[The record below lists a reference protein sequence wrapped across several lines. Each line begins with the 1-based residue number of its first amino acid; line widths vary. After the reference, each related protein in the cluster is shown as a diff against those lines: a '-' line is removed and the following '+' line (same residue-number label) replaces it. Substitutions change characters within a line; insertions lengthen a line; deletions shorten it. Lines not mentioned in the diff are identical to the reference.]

1 MIEQDVWKSW
11 ALSKGLVE
19 SDIDAC
25 LAKSRKTGQNI
36 FQHFMSEGLIPEPVV
51 LEFLSWETNLPII
64 NLKSIRFDDE
74 ILKSIPKKIL
84 EQQKIFPVG
93 VMGKLLT
100 VATSNPFALN
110 VFDDIRNVTGC
121 EVVAVLSSPKQIKE
135 FIDEKLAESSGK
147 LTEFIDADDEGIEFS
162 SNEGEGRVLQSGAS
176 TDEAP
181 VVRMINLIL
190 DQALH
195 QRASDIHLEPYE
207 KDFRIRY
214 RTDGSL
220 RLAFTHAKDMYS
232 AIVARV
238 KIMSQLNITEKRA
251 PQDGRFGMIFGKD
264 RRIDFRV
271 SILPT
276 YFGEK
281 IVMRILDKSG
291 IKGSLAEIG
300 LSAKPTEALSKAIA
314 CPYGMVLVTGPT
326 GSGKS
331 TTLYSML
338 NTLNTPERNL
348 MTIEDPVEYQV
359 MGITQTQAKP
369 EVGLTFASGLRS
381 LLRQSPDVVLVGEIR
396 DQETA
401 DIAIKAALTG
411 HLVFSTLH
419 TNSASGAMTR
429 LMDMGVEPF
438 LIASSVVA
446 VAAQRLIRKICQNCK
461 EPFHITEDVFARLK
475 LKTEE
480 WKDVKTFKGKG
491 CEKCNQSGYHG
502 RMAVIEVL
510 SMNQEMQELIILKKS
525 SDLIHEAAIRNGME
539 TLFQNALS
547 YFKSGQTTLDEVL
560 RISTVDQ

>member
-1 MIEQDVWKSW
+1 MIAQDVWKSW
-11 ALSKGLVE
+11 ALTQGILEK
-19 SDIDAC
+19 DIEPH
-25 LAKSRKTGQNI
+25 LEKSRKTGQNI
-36 FQHFMSEGLIPEPVV
+36 FQYLMAEGLIPEAGV
-51 LEFLSWETNLPII
+51 LSFLSDQTKLPII

-74 ILKSIPKKIL
+74 TLKSIPKRIM
-84 EQQKIFPVG
+84 EQQRVLPIAVL
-93 VMGKLLT
+93 GKLLT
-100 VATSNPFALN
+100 VATSNPFGLN

-121 EVVAVLSSPKQIKE
+121 DVLIVLSSPKQIKDL
-135 FIDEKLAESSGK
+135 IDEKLSESASQ
-147 LTEFIDADDEGIEFS
+147 LTAFVDADDDGIEYVQGGD
-162 SNEGEGRVLQSGAS
+162 EGKVLQQSSS

-181 VVRMINLIL
+181 VVRLINLVL
-190 DQALH
+190 DQALK

-214 RTDGSL
+214 RIDGSL
-220 RLAFTHAKDMYS
+220 RGAFTYAKDMYS
-232 AIVARV
+232 AVVARV
-238 KIMSQLNITEKRA
+238 KIMSQLDITEKRA
-251 PQDGRFGMIFGKD
+251 PQDGRFGMVFGKD

-281 IVMRILDKSG
+281 VVMRILDKSG

-300 LSAKPTEALSKAIA
+300 LSAKPTKSLSDAISA
-314 CPYGMVLVTGPT
+314 PYGMVLVTGPT

-338 NTLNTPERNL
+338 NTLNTPDRNL

-401 DIAIKAALTG
+401 DIAVKAALTG

-419 TNSASGAMTR
+419 TNSAAGAMTR
-429 LMDMGVEPF
+429 LVDMGVEPF
-438 LIASSVVA
+438 LIASSVIA
-446 VAAQRLIRKICQNCK
+446 VAAQRLIRKICPHCK
-461 EPFHITEDVFARLK
+461 KPFEITEDVYKRLK
-475 LKTEE
+475 LKAEE
-480 WKDVKTFKGKG
+480 WKDVKTFKGAG
-491 CEKCNQSGYHG
+491 CEKCNNSGYHG

-510 SMNQEMQELIILKKS
+510 TMNQELRELIIQKKS
-525 SDLIHEAAIRNGME
+525 NDLIHEAAVRNGME
-539 TLFQNALS
+539 TLFYNALG

-560 RISTVDQ
+560 RVATAE

>member
-1 MIEQDVWKSW
+1 MIDQDVWKSW
-11 ALSKGLVE
+11 ALSKGIVDTNIE
-19 SDIDAC
+19 TY
-25 LAKSRKTGQNI
+25 LAKSRKAGQNI
-36 FQHFMSEGLIPEPVV
+36 FQYFMSEGLIPEAVV
-51 LEFLSWETNLPII
+51 LDFLSMETNLPII

-74 ILKSIPKKIL
+74 IIKSIPKKIL
-84 EQQKIFPVG
+84 EQQKVFPVG
-93 VMGKLLT
+93 VLGKLLT
-100 VATSNPFALN
+100 VATSNPFGIN

-121 EVVAVLSSPKQIKE
+121 EVSVVLASPKQIKE
-135 FIDEKLAESSGK
+135 FIEEKLSESAGQ
-147 LTEFIDADDEGIEFS
+147 LTEFVDADDEGIEFLK
-162 SNEGEGRVLQSGAS
+162 NEDEAKVLQSGS
-176 TDEAP
+176 NTDEAP

-190 DQALH
+190 DQALR

-220 RLAFTHAKDMYS
+220 RLAFTYAKDMYS

-238 KIMSQLNITEKRA
+238 KIMSQLDITEKRA

-281 IVMRILDKSG
+281 VVLRILDKSG

-300 LSAKPTEALSKAIA
+300 LTSKPTEALSRAITA
-314 CPYGMVLVTGPT
+314 PYGMVLVTGPT

-338 NTLNTPERNL
+338 NTLNTPDRNL

-396 DQETA
+396 DKETA
-401 DIAIKAALTG
+401 DIAVKAALTG

-419 TNSASGAMTR
+419 TNSAAGAMTR

-438 LIASSVVA
+438 LIASSVMA
-446 VAAQRLIRKICQNCK
+446 VAAQRLIRRICQNCK
-461 EPFHITEDVFARLK
+461 APFAITDDVYARLK
-475 LKTEE
+475 LKPEE
-480 WKDVKTFKGKG
+480 WKDVITFKGKG

-510 SMNQEMQELIILKKS
+510 SMNQEIQELIILKKS
-525 SDLIHEAAIRNGME
+525 SNLIHEAAIRNGME
-539 TLFQNALS
+539 TLFHNALS
-547 YFKSGQTTLDEVL
+547 YFRSGQTTLDEVL
-560 RISTVDQ
+560 RIATAE